1 MFNSVHNVRG
11 MTTQLL
17 QDVATPSFLVDRS
30 IVQRNCDAMR
40 EKARLSGVAFR
51 PHVKTHK
58 SVAVGRMQ
66 HGGAAGPITVSTMAE
81 AEQFAA
87 DGFRDITYAFP
98 IAPEKLQRTADL
110 AARIDRLSVLLD
122 SEDTLRAIEAFA
134 ASHAVT
140 FDVFLKVDCGYHRAG
155 VDPESPDSAR
165 LAIALARSEAVRF
178 QGLLTHAGHSYNA
191 RNPEE
196 IGRIAAEESGSLT
209 RFRALLAAEGLGE
222 ARRSVGSTPTASVV
236 DRFIECDEVRPGNY
250 VFYDAFQSTIGSCT
264 LEDVAV
270 SVLTTVVGSY
280 PERGSLIVD
289 AGALALSKDVSPEHL
304 EPHFGYGLVCDLD
317 LQPLP
322 MRIVALSQEHGK
334 ITTESTVPVGTRL
347 RIVPNHSCLTAAMFD
362 RYQIVDGGRV
372 VDEWRPGRGW

>member
-1 MFNSVHNVRG
+1 
-11 MTTQLL
+11 MTTTLL

-30 IVQRNCDAMR
+30 IVLRNCDAMR

-58 SVAVGRMQ
+58 SVAIGRMQ

-98 IAPEKLQRTADL
+98 IAPEKLQRAADL
-110 AARIDRLSVLLD
+110 SKRIDRLSVLLD
-122 SEDTLRAIEAFA
+122 SETALRAIEDFA
-134 ASHAVT
+134 RAHGLV

-191 RNPEE
+191 RNAEE
-196 IGRIAAEESGSLT
+196 IGRIAAEEAGSLT

-250 VFYDAFQSTIGSCT
+250 VFFDAFQSTIGSCT
-264 LEDVAV
+264 LDDVAV

-304 EPHFGYGLVCDLD
+304 DPQFGYGLVCDLD
-317 LQPLP
+317 LNPLP
-322 MRIVALSQEHGK
+322 MRIIALSQEHGK
-334 ITTESTVPVGTRL
+334 IATEATVPVGTRL

-362 RYQIVDGGRV
+362 RYQILDQGRV